1 MTTRHRSHD
10 ADVESAGRVIAA
22 LEREAARRTGT
33 PQADAWRSMAAL
45 LRRRWPQPLTA
56 VGDRDKGS

>member
-10 ADVESAGRVIAA
+10 ADVESAGRIIDA
-22 LEREAARRTGT
+22 LEREATRRAGT

-45 LRRRWPQPLTA
+45 LRRRWPQPLTV
-56 VGDRDKGS
+56 VGDQEKQS